1 MKNTTIT
8 EKNKSDL
15 KKVVEII
22 NTHTFEDVEYIANF
36 ISNTNQS
43 KDYLVFFTLKS
54 KTSNLNNGVLN
65 MPSKGFEISKI
76 KNVKEFSNE
85 VLEYLK
91 TLSDVN
97 GLKEDG
103 IESVFNEIENKLME
117 EKRGG
122 KRENSGAKPK
132 YSEPTKTTAFRIPIS
147 KIEEVKAV
155 VNKMLLGYAENNQ

>member
-1 MKNTTIT
+1 MSKIYFFTDVF
-8 EKNKSDL
+8 SL
-15 KKVVEII
+15 FEII
-22 NTHTFEDVEYIANF
+22 STEYPLI
-36 ISNTNQS
+36 
-43 KDYLVFFTLKS
+43 K
-54 KTSNLNNGVLN
+54 
-65 MPSKGFEISKI
+65 ISKI

-122 KRENSGAKPK
+122 KRENSGAKSK

-147 KIEEVKAV
+147 KIDEVKEV
-155 VNKMLLGYAENNQ
+155 VNRMLSGYTENNQ